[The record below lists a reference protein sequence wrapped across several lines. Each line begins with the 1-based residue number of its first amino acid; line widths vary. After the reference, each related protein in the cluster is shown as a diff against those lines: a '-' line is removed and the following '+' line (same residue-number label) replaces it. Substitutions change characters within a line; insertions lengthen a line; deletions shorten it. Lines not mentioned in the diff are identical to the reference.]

1 MFRKNTPSTQGPA
14 LKSTPFVAPKFSA
27 KSALSAGRQGY
38 TSGVNPVR
46 QISNAPRNFSKQS
59 LRVIPLG
66 GLEEVG
72 RNMTVFEYGQ
82 DIIIV
87 DMGLQFPDEDM
98 PGIDYIIPDVT
109 YLKGK
114 EKNIRGVLIT
124 HGHYDHIGAIP
135 HLMETLGNPPIY
147 MTELTR
153 GIVMKRQDDYKDK
166 QPLNI
171 HTVKKIDRIRLGA
184 FSVEFFHVNH
194 TIPDAVGLA
203 ISSPVGTV
211 IHTGDFK
218 FDHSPIS
225 DAPADV
231 AKIARLGSEN
241 ILALMSDS
249 TDSKTPGYSLSES
262 KIAGTLDDIF
272 EQTTNGRL
280 IFATFSSLISRIQ
293 SVVAAAEKNGRKVAV
308 DGYSMKTNVEIA
320 RTLGYLQTKKGT
332 IIPISKVNDYPDNK
346 VAILCTGSQGESN
359 AVLMRIVNGEHRF
372 VKVHKND
379 TFVLSSSVIPGNERT
394 VQAIMDT
401 IYRKDAKVIN
411 YKMMDVHA
419 GGHARQEDLKM
430 MINLIRP
437 KYLIPV
443 HGNYYMLKLHGEL
456 GVAVGMSQENI
467 FIGENGRVIEF
478 DYRGNGKVTAEKVP
492 TNHVMVDGLGV
503 GDIGQ
508 VVLRDRQVLAKDGMF
523 VIITIVDG
531 KTKKIVGKPQVTS
544 RGFIFVK
551 ENFDLVNATKKK
563 VEEVIAAKT
572 KPDEPANWDYVKNN
586 IREVVGQFLYTK
598 TQRRPMVLPVVIEV

>member
-1 MFRKNTPSTQGPA
+1 MFRKNQA
-14 LKSTPFVAPKFSA
+14 APEIA
-27 KSALSAGRQGY
+27 TA
-38 TSGVNPVR
+38 NPVIAATPKIMEKR
-46 QISNAPRNFSKQS
+46 IINPRATSKNS
-59 LRVIPLG
+59 LRIIPLG

-72 RNMTVFEYGQ
+72 RNMTIFEFGQ

-98 PGIDYIIPDVT
+98 PGIDYIIPDVS

-114 EKNIRGVLIT
+114 EKNIRGVIIT

-135 HLMETLGNPPIY
+135 HLMEKIGNPPIY

-153 GIVMKRQDDYKDK
+153 GIVMKRQDDFQDK
-166 QPLNI
+166 QSLNV
-171 HTVKKIDRIRLGA
+171 HTVKKIDRIRLGS
-184 FSVEFFHVNH
+184 FNIEFFHVNH

-203 ISSPVGTV
+203 ISTPVGTV

-225 DAPADV
+225 DAPADI

-262 KIAGTLDDIF
+262 RISETLDDIF
-272 EQTTNGRL
+272 ERTNGRL
-280 IFATFSSLISRIQ
+280 IIATFSALISRIQ
-293 SVVAAAEKNGRKVAV
+293 SVITACEKHGRRLAV
-308 DGYSMKTNVEIA
+308 DGYSMKTNVEIG
-320 RTLGYLQTKKGT
+320 RTLGYLQAKKGT
-332 IIPISKVNDYPDNK
+332 IIPISKVNEYPDNK
-346 VAILCTGSQGESN
+346 VAIICTGAQGESN
-359 AVLMRIVNGEHRF
+359 AVLMRIINGEHRF
-372 VKVHKND
+372 LKVHKDD

-401 IYRKDAKVIN
+401 IYRKDAKVIH

-437 KYLIPV
+437 KYLIPI

-456 GVAVGMSQENI
+456 GISVGMDPGNI
-467 FIGENGRVIEF
+467 LIGENGKVIEF
-478 DYRGNGKVTAEKVP
+478 DYRGNGKVTNEKVP
-492 TNHVMVDGLGV
+492 VNHVMVDGLGV

-523 VIITIVDG
+523 VITTIVDG
-531 KTKKIVGKPQVTS
+531 KTKKIIGKPQVTS

-551 ENFDLVNATKKK
+551 ENFDLVNATKRK

-572 KPDEPANWDYVKNN
+572 TPNEPANWDYVKNN

-598 TQRRPMVLPVVIEV
+598 TQRRPMVLPVIIEV

>member
-1 MFRKNTPSTQGPA
+1 MFRRTNAAPGLAIPA
-14 LKSTPFVAPKFSA
+14 PVMAANPRIMDKRMIQPRLAASKS
-27 KSALSAGRQGY
+27 
-38 TSGVNPVR
+38 
-46 QISNAPRNFSKQS
+46 S
-59 LRVIPLG
+59 LRIVPLG
-66 GLEEVG
+66 GLEEIG

-98 PGIDYIIPDVT
+98 PGIDYIIPDVS

-114 EKNIRGVLIT
+114 ERNVRGVIIT

-135 HLMETLGNPPIY
+135 HLMEKIGNPPIY

-153 GIVMKRQDDYKDK
+153 GIVMKRQDDFQGK
-166 QPLNI
+166 QALNV

-184 FSVEFFHVNH
+184 FNVEFFHVNH

-203 ISSPVGTV
+203 INTPVGTV

-262 KIAGTLDDIF
+262 RIAKTLDEIF
-272 EQTTNGRL
+272 QQTNQGRL

-293 SVVAAAEKNGRKVAV
+293 SVVAAAEKHGRKVAV

-332 IIPISKVNDYPDNK
+332 FIPISKVNEYPDNK
-346 VAILCTGSQGESN
+346 VAILCTGSQGEAN
-359 AVLMRIVNGEHRF
+359 AVLMRIINGEHRF
-372 VKVHKND
+372 LKVHKDD

-394 VQAIMDT
+394 VQSIMDT

-437 KYLIPV
+437 RYLIPV

-456 GVAVGMSQENI
+456 GIAVGMKQDQI
-467 FIGENGRVIEF
+467 LIGENGKVIEF
-478 DYRGNGKVTAEKVP
+478 DYRGNGKVTNEKVP

-523 VIITIVDG
+523 VITTIVDG
-531 KTKKIVGKPQVTS
+531 KTNKIVGKPQVTS

-563 VEEVIAAKT
+563 VEEVIAQKT
-572 KPDEPANWDYVKNN
+572 TPGERANWDYVKNN

-598 TQRRPMVLPVVIEV
+598 TQRRPMVLPVIIEV

>member
-1 MFRKNTPSTQGPA
+1 MFKRTNPA
-14 LKSTPFVAPKFSA
+14 PAAVKTMPKIMVAPQAVYGHA
-27 KSALSAGRQGY
+27 K
-38 TSGVNPVR
+38 N
-46 QISNAPRNFSKQS
+46 N

-72 RNMTVFEYGQ
+72 RNMTIFEYGQ

-98 PGIDYIIPDVT
+98 PGIDYLIPDVT

-124 HGHYDHIGAIP
+124 HAHYDHIGAIP
-135 HLMETLGNPPIY
+135 HLMERIGNPPIY

-153 GIVMKRQDDYKDK
+153 GIVMKRQEDYKDK

-171 HTVKKIDRIRLGA
+171 HTVKKIDRVRLGV

-203 ISSPVGTV
+203 ISTPAGTI

-218 FDHSPIS
+218 FDHSPVS
-225 DAPADV
+225 DAPADI

-241 ILALMSDS
+241 VLALMSDS
-249 TDSKTPGYSLSES
+249 TDSRTPGYSLSES
-262 KIAGTLDDIF
+262 RIAKTLDDIF
-272 EQTTNGRL
+272 ERTEGRL
-280 IFATFSSLISRIQ
+280 IIATFAALISRIQ
-293 SVVAAAEKNGRKVAV
+293 SVIIAAEKHGRKLAV

-320 RTLGYLQTKKGT
+320 RTLGHLQAKKGT
-332 IIPISKVNDYPDNK
+332 IIPINKINEYPDGK
-346 VAILCTGSQGESN
+346 VAIICTGAQGESN

-372 VKVHKND
+372 VKVHKDD

-394 VQAIMDT
+394 VQGIMDT

-411 YKMMDVHA
+411 YHMMDVHA

-437 KYLIPV
+437 KYLIPI
-443 HGNYYMLKLHGEL
+443 HGNYFMLKLHGEL
-456 GVAVGMSQENI
+456 GVSVGMDPRNI
-467 FIGENGRVIEF
+467 LIGENGRVIEF
-478 DYRGNGKVTAEKVP
+478 DYRGNGKVTSEKVP
-492 TNHVMVDGLGV
+492 LSNIMVDGLGV

-508 VVLRDRQVLAKDGMF
+508 VVLRDRQLLAKDGMF
-523 VIITIVDG
+523 VITVIIDG
-531 KTKKIVGKPQVTS
+531 KTKKIIGKPQVTS

-563 VEEVIAAKT
+563 VEEVVAQKTSPDAAV
-572 KPDEPANWDYVKNN
+572 NWDYVKNN
-586 IREVVGQFLYTK
+586 IREVVGQYLYQK
-598 TQRRPMVLPVVIEV
+598 TERRPMVLPVVIEV

>member
-1 MFRKNTPSTQGPA
+1 MFRKTSAAPGLAMPA
-14 LKSTPFVAPKFSA
+14 PAMA
-27 KSALSAGRQGY
+27 A
-38 TSGVNPVR
+38 NPR
-46 QISNAPRNFSKQS
+46 IMDKRMIQPRLAVSKNS
-59 LRVIPLG
+59 LRIIPLG
-66 GLEEVG
+66 GLEEIG

-98 PGIDYIIPDVT
+98 PGIDYIIPDVS

-114 EKNIRGVLIT
+114 ERNIRGVIIT

-135 HLMETLGNPPIY
+135 HLMEKIGNPPIY

-153 GIVMKRQDDYKDK
+153 GIVMKRQDDFQGK
-166 QPLNI
+166 QTLNV
-171 HTVKKIDRIRLGA
+171 HTVKKIDRIRLGT
-184 FSVEFFHVNH
+184 FNVEFFHVNH

-203 ISSPVGTV
+203 ISTPVGTV

-262 KIAGTLDDIF
+262 RIAKTLDEIF
-272 EQTTNGRL
+272 QQTNQGRL

-293 SVVAAAEKNGRKVAV
+293 SVVAAAEKHGRKVAV

-332 IIPISKVNDYPDNK
+332 FIPISKVNEYPDNK
-346 VAILCTGSQGESN
+346 VAILCTGSQGEAN
-359 AVLMRIVNGEHRF
+359 AVLMRIINGEHRF
-372 VKVHKND
+372 LKVHKDD

-394 VQAIMDT
+394 VQSIMDT

-437 KYLIPV
+437 RYLIPV

-456 GVAVGMSQENI
+456 GTSVGMKPEQI
-467 FIGENGRVIEF
+467 LIGENGKVIEF
-478 DYRGNGKVTAEKVP
+478 DYRGNGKVTNEKVP

-523 VIITIVDG
+523 VITTIVDG
-531 KTKKIVGKPQVTS
+531 KTNKIVGKPQVTS

-563 VEEVIAAKT
+563 VEEVIAQKT
-572 KPDEPANWDYVKNN
+572 TPGERANWDYVKNN

-598 TQRRPMVLPVVIEV
+598 TQRRPMVLPVIIEV

>member
-1 MFRKNTPSTQGPA
+1 MIK
-14 LKSTPFVAPKFSA
+14 KM
-27 KSALSAGRQGY
+27 
-38 TSGVNPVR
+38 
-46 QISNAPRNFSKQS
+46 ISPLNRPLAQS
-59 LRVIPLG
+59 YSRSNLRIIPLG

-72 RNMTVFEYGQ
+72 RNMTIFEYGP

-98 PGIDYIIPDVT
+98 PGIDYIIPDIS

-114 EKNIRGVLIT
+114 EKNIRGVIIT

-135 HLMETLGNPPIY
+135 HIMEKIGNPPIY

-153 GIVMKRQDDYKDK
+153 GIVMKRQDDFKDK
-166 QPLNI
+166 PSLNI
-171 HTVKKIDRIRLGA
+171 HTVKKIDRLRLGI
-184 FSVEFFHVNH
+184 FNIEFFHVNH

-203 ISSPVGTV
+203 IGTPVGII

-225 DAPADV
+225 DAPADI

-241 ILALMSDS
+241 VLALLSDS

-262 KIAGTLDDIF
+262 RIAETLDEIF
-272 EQTTNGRL
+272 QHTEGRL
-280 IFATFSSLISRIQ
+280 IIATFAALISRIQ
-293 SVVAAAEKNGRKVAV
+293 SVVAAAEKNGRKVAI

-320 RTLGYLQTKKGT
+320 KNLGYLKCNRNTL
-332 IIPISKVNDYPDNK
+332 IPINKINEYPDNK
-346 VAILCTGSQGESN
+346 VSILCTGAQGESN

-372 VKVHKND
+372 VKVHKAD

-394 VQAIMDT
+394 VQSIMDT

-456 GVAVGMSQENI
+456 GISVGMDPKNI
-467 FIGENGRVIEF
+467 LIGENGKVIEF
-478 DYRGNGKVTAEKVP
+478 DYRGNGKLMEEKVP
-492 TNHVMVDGLGV
+492 TNHIMVDGLGV

-523 VIITIVDG
+523 VITTIVDG

-551 ENFDLVNATKKK
+551 ENFDLVNATKKR
-563 VEEVIAAKT
+563 VEEIIAQKT
-572 KPDEPANWDYVKNN
+572 TPNEPANWDYVKNA
-586 IREVVGQFLYTK
+586 IRESIGSFLYMK
-598 TQRRPMVLPVVIEV
+598 TQRRPMVLPVIIEV

>member
-1 MFRKNTPSTQGPA
+1 MLNFMFMFRKS
-14 LKSTPFVAPKFSA
+14 SA
-27 KSALSAGRQGY
+27 V
-38 TSGVNPVR
+38 SGTAQANPVATAKPKIMEKR
-46 QISNAPRNFSKQS
+46 IFSPHTAGKNS
-59 LRVIPLG
+59 LRIIPLG
-66 GLEEVG
+66 GLEEIG

-82 DIIIV
+82 DIVIV
-87 DMGLQFPDEDM
+87 DLGLQFPDEDM
-98 PGIDYIIPDVT
+98 PGIDYIIPDVS

-114 EKNIRGVLIT
+114 EKNIRGVIIT

-135 HLMETLGNPPIY
+135 HIMDSIGNPPIY

-153 GIVMKRQDDYKDK
+153 GIVAKRQEEFKDK
-166 QPLNI
+166 APLNI
-171 HTVKKIDRIRLGA
+171 HTVKKIDRIRLGS

-203 ISSPVGTV
+203 ISTPIGTV

-262 KIAGTLDDIF
+262 KIAQTLDDIF
-272 EQTTNGRL
+272 EQTNQGRL

-320 RTLGYLQTKKGT
+320 RALGYLQTRKGT
-332 IIPISKVNDYPDNK
+332 IIPISKVNEYPDNK

-430 MINLIRP
+430 MINLVRP

-456 GVAVGMSQENI
+456 GMAVGMNPENI
-467 FIGENGRVIEF
+467 LVGENGKVIEF
-478 DYRGNGKVTAEKVP
+478 DYRGNGKVTSEKVP
-492 TNHVMVDGLGV
+492 VNHVMVDGLGV

-531 KTKKIVGKPQVTS
+531 KTNKVIGKPQVTS

-551 ENFDLVNATKKK
+551 ENFDLVNATKRK
-563 VEEVIAAKT
+563 VEEVIEHKT
-572 KPDEPANWDYVKNN
+572 TPGEPANWDYVKNN

-598 TQRRPMVLPVVIEV
+598 TQRRPMVLPVIIEV

>member
-1 MFRKNTPSTQGPA
+1 MFRKSYATPGLTQAVPIMSA
-14 LKSTPFVAPKFSA
+14 TPKITEKRMS
-27 KSALSAGRQGY
+27 
-38 TSGVNPVR
+38 
-46 QISNAPRNFSKQS
+46 IPRNMARNN

-66 GLEEVG
+66 GLEEIG

-98 PGIDYIIPDVT
+98 PGIDYIIPDIS

-114 EKNIRGVLIT
+114 EKNIRGVIIT

-135 HLMETLGNPPIY
+135 HIIDKIGNPPIY

-153 GIVMKRQDDYKDK
+153 GIVTKRQEDFKDK
-166 QPLNI
+166 ASLNI
-171 HTVKKIDRIRLGA
+171 HTVKKIDRIRLGS

-203 ISSPVGTV
+203 INTPIGTV

-218 FDHSPIS
+218 FDHSPVS

-231 AKIARLGSEN
+231 AKIARLGSDN

-262 KIAGTLDDIF
+262 KIAQTLDDIF
-272 EQTTNGRL
+272 EQTQQGRL

-332 IIPISKVNDYPDNK
+332 FIPISKVNEYPDNK

-394 VQAIMDT
+394 VQSIMDT

-456 GVAVGMSQENI
+456 GVAVGMDPQNI
-467 FIGENGRVIEF
+467 LIGENGKVIEF
-478 DYRGNGKVTAEKVP
+478 DYRGNGKVTNEKVS

-523 VIITIVDG
+523 VITTIVDG
-531 KTKKIVGKPQVTS
+531 KTNKVIGKPQVTS

-551 ENFDLVNATKKK
+551 ENFDLVNATKRK
-563 VEEVIAAKT
+563 VEEVIEHKT
-572 KPDEPANWDYVKNN
+572 TPGEPANWDYVKNN

-598 TQRRPMVLPVVIEV
+598 TQRRPMVLPVIIEV